1 MANPYGNY
9 QSNQGLLSGP
19 GLNPQGIDPE
29 LLRQITGILS
39 APPPAIGL
47 GFPAGYEGAKGPMA
61 AERLGQYAVEGGG
74 LSQDDVIAH
83 SLAASS
89 MMMGG
94 GMPMAEAG
102 AVGVA
107 GGRLPANYRDA
118 FNLGPRNEY
127 LGGLPATPEAIQA
140 RAAQQGYNPNQ
151 TLYHGRTGEFE
162 GMGFKDPSNNYEKA
176 IFLASDP
183 AVANAYAHAYEGPSP
198 LSPNANEV
206 MPLVARYKNP
216 KEVDLGGKDYFDVKL
231 SPILEAAKNEGHDA
245 VWLRNL
251 KDISESGTRLQDQ
264 LAIFDPAAIRS
275 KFAAF
280 NPKYAGTSNLISTRG
295 VPFGLLSDRNQP

>member
-1 MANPYGNY
+1 MADPYGNY
-9 QSNQGLLSGP
+9 QANQGLLSGP
-19 GLNPQGIDPE
+19 ALNPKGIDPE
-29 LLRQITGILS
+29 WLRQLTGLLS
-39 APPPAIGL
+39 QPGPAIGL

-74 LSQDDVIAH
+74 LSQNDVIAN

-140 RAAQQGYNPNQ
+140 RAVLQGYNPNQ
-151 TLYHGRTGEFE
+151 TFYHGRAGEFE
-162 GMGFKDPSNNYEKA
+162 GMGFKDPTNKSEQA
-176 IFLASDP
+176 IFLTPDP
-183 AVANAYAHAYEGPSP
+183 EVANAYAAYGHGGVDK
-198 LSPNANEV
+198 NEV
-206 MPLVARYKNP
+206 MPLVAKYKNP
-216 KEVDLGGKDYFDVKL
+216 KEVDLGGKNYMQIDL
-231 SPILEAAKNEGHDA
+231 PPILQTAKNEGHDA
-245 VWLRNL
+245 VWLRNMVDVAQGGQ
-251 KDISESGTRLQDQ
+251 KVQDQ
-264 LAIFDPAAIRS
+264 LAIFDPTAVRS